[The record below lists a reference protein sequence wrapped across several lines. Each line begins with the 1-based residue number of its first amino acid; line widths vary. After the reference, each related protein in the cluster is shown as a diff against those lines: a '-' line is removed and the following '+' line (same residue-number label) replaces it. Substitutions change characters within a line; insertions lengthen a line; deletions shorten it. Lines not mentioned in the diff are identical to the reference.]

1 MVSETLILT
10 RPDGVLAIR
19 EPELPPPHRL
29 LVLLHGW
36 GQNENSL
43 WEFTAGLPGD
53 YHILAPRGPYFKA
66 EGEYGWRPTIIGRR
80 SRLEENVQ
88 PAQELVA
95 RIDAWAGENHV
106 DATHFSVLGF
116 SQGAAMIYVL
126 AALFPER
133 LSRAVVLS
141 GYPPRGLD
149 LSDKP
154 LKGIPFLVSHG
165 RQDDIIDFEE
175 GQKALPMLAAAGAEV
190 TWIEEDISHQVGP
203 KTRLAIPDFLK

>member
-1 MVSETLILT
+1 VSETLILT

-19 EPELPPPHRL
+19 EPDLPPPHRL
-29 LVLLHGW
+29 LILIHGW

-43 WEFTAGLPGD
+43 WDLTTGLSGD
-53 YHILAPRGPYFKA
+53 YRILAPRGPYFKA

-88 PAQELVA
+88 PARELVA

-106 DATHFSVLGF
+106 DTARFSVLGF

-133 LSRAVVLS
+133 LTRAVVLS

-154 LKGIPFLVSHG
+154 LKGTRFLISHG
-165 RQDDIIDFEE
+165 KQDDIIAIEE
-175 GQKALPMLAAAGAEV
+175 GQNALPMLAAAGAEV
-190 TWIEEDISHQVGP
+190 TWIGEDVAHQVGP
-203 KTRLAIPDFLK
+203 QTRLAISRFLQ

>member
-1 MVSETLILT
+1 VNETVILT

-19 EPELPPPHRL
+19 EPESPPPHRL
-29 LVLLHGW
+29 LVLIHGW
-36 GQNENSL
+36 GQNENAL
-43 WEFTAGLPGD
+43 WEFAAGLPGD
-53 YHILAPRGPYFKA
+53 YRIIAPRGPYFKA
-66 EGEYGWRPTIIGRR
+66 EGEYGWRPTILGRR
-80 SRLEENVQ
+80 SRLEENLQ
-88 PAQELVA
+88 PAQDLVA
-95 RIDAWAGENHV
+95 RIDAWAGENDV
-106 DATHFSVLGF
+106 DATHFTVLGF
-116 SQGAAMIYVL
+116 SQGAALIYVL

-133 LSRAVVLS
+133 LSRAVVCS

-190 TWIEEDISHQVGP
+190 TWIEEDVAHQVGP
-203 KTRLAIPDFLK
+203 KTRLAIPGFLK

>member
-1 MVSETLILT
+1 VSETLILT
-10 RPDGVLAIR
+10 RPDGVLAMR
-19 EPELPPPHRL
+19 EPVLPPPHRL
-29 LVLLHGW
+29 LVLIHGW

-53 YHILAPRGPYFKA
+53 YRILAPRGSYFKA

-88 PAQELVA
+88 PARELVA
-95 RIDAWAGENHV
+95 RIDTWAGEYKA
-106 DATHFSVLGF
+106 DATRFTVLGF

-133 LSRAVVLS
+133 LARAVVLS

-165 RQDDIIDFEE
+165 RQDDIIAFEE
-175 GQKALPMLAAAGAEV
+175 GQNALPMLAAAGAEV
-190 TWIEEDISHQVGP
+190 TWIEEDIAHQVGP
-203 KTRLAIPDFLK
+203 KTQLAIPGFLQ